1 MEMDLIDF
9 RAMYLGLRRRDALID
24 RKRFFLYCLRN
35 RKSRN
40 QTADLRHAMMRMV
53 MRMRR
58 MMMVVFVV
66 VIVLKKSVIARVYM
80 RVTMCGIIAMEMRML
95 VHIFLYMIVIL
106 AVMAMRV
113 FLHMRMRM
121 CMHVMVMFVVV
132 LMYMVMFMFMVVRMR
147 MVMFVVIFLRM
158 RMPTWHSAF
167 LLTMN
172 QHPHMRAGNAALCA
186 RLCFKNHARDSH
198 GVQFGKRGFLIRHQ
212 FQERCGQH
220 IARRPH
226 RTFDI

>member
-35 RKSRN
+35 RKSCN

-53 MRMRR
+53 MRIMLV
-58 MMMVVFVV
+58 MVCVV
-66 VIVLKKSVIARVYM
+66 VRVAVMTM
-80 RVTMCGIIAMEMRML
+80 R
-95 VHIFLYMIVIL
+95 IFL
-106 AVMAMRV
+106 
-113 FLHMRMRM
+113 RMRM

-132 LMYMVMFMFMVVRMR
+132 LMYMVMFMFVVVLMR
-147 MVMFVVIFLRM
+147 MVMVMLM
-158 RMPTWHSAF
+158 RMPTWHSTF
-167 LLTMN
+167 LLAMN
-172 QHPHMRAGNAALCA
+172 QHPHMRAGNAALFT
-186 RLCFKNHARDSH
+186 RLCFKNHTRDSH
-198 GVQFGKRGFLIRHQ
+198 GIQLGKRGFLIRHQ
-212 FQERCGQH
+212 FQESRGQH